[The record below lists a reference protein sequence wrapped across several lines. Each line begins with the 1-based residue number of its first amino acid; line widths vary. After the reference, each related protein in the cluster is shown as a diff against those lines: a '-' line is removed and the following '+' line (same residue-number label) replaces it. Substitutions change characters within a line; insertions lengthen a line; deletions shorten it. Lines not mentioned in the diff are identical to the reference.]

1 MYRYEVNKLCLVFE
15 DGITEL
21 PSERLIAF
29 YIEDNYLDNIY
40 PVISIRLAMEQS
52 VYNKIIANKSSM
64 KIQLDLRKFWLNDD
78 KQSLKSAKE
87 AFMNETFDLILDDAV
102 NTLTTSTHNLEFP
115 EGDTNEMNALT
126 TTLELYLFPSTVNN
140 NTELIN
146 MVIKNTSVS
155 DAVGK
160 VLKEAKITKNV
171 VMAIPDNKN
180 IISEL
185 VIPPLKLS
193 KALGFIDSYYGI
205 YSTGAIIYFGIDRS
219 YIIPYCKR
227 VPGALVDDEPECVNI
242 VVPKMGSEMTDKLCT
257 VVRTSEPTTPYVIAD
272 QNTFNPQNQDVSAKV
287 LYAADVQVVENQ
299 SSSVTKSSN
308 KNKKVIVLPSENS
321 FYKESYTA
329 RLNAVQTVLEVTLKD
344 CDFTVFTPNKVY
356 QFLFEDTTM
365 MKQYQGKYHLVKYQL
380 GITKEEDNLRGGA
393 VCTFHKNVG

>member
-1 MYRYEVNKLCLVFE
+1 MYRYAVNRLCFIFP
-15 DGITEL
+15 DGVTQL

-29 YIEDNYLDNIY
+29 YIDDDYLNNIY
-40 PVISIRLAMEQS
+40 PIISIRVVMEQS
-52 VYNKIIANKSSM
+52 LYNKVIANKSTM
-64 KIQLDLRKFWLNDD
+64 KVQLDIRKFWLNDE

-87 AFMNETFDLILDDAV
+87 AYMNNTFELILDDAV
-102 NTLTTSTHNLEFP
+102 NTLAQSSHNLEFP

-126 TTLELYLFPSTVNN
+126 TTMELYLFPSTVND

-146 MVIKNTSVS
+146 LIIKDTSIS

-160 VLKEAKITKNV
+160 VLKEAKITNNV

-205 YSTGAIIYFGIDRS
+205 YTTGAIIYFGMERS

-227 VPGALVDDEPECVNI
+227 IPGILVGSEPDCVNI
-242 VVPKMGSEMTDKLCT
+242 VVPKMGSEVTDKLCT
-257 VVRTSEPTTPYVIAD
+257 VVKNGESTPYIIAD
-272 QNTFNPQNQDVSAKV
+272 QNNFNPQNQDISAKV
-287 LYAADVQVVENQ
+287 LYAADVEVVENQ
-299 SSSVTKSSN
+299 SSTVNKAST

-321 FYKESYTA
+321 FYKTSYVA
-329 RLNAVQTVLEVTLKD
+329 RLNAVQTVLEVTVKD
-344 CDFTVFTPNKVY
+344 CDLSVFTPNKVY
-356 QFLFEDTTM
+356 QFLFEDTAM
-365 MKQYQGKYHLVKYQL
+365 MKQYQGKYHLVKCKIGL
-380 GITKEEDNLRGGA
+380 MKEEDNLRGGA

>member
-1 MYRYEVNKLCLVFE
+1 
-15 DGITEL
+15 
-21 PSERLIAF
+21 
-29 YIEDNYLDNIY
+29 
-40 PVISIRLAMEQS
+40 MEQS
-52 VYNKIIANKSSM
+52 LYNKVIANKSTM
-64 KIQLDLRKFWLNDD
+64 KVQLDIRKFWLNDE

-87 AFMNETFDLILDDAV
+87 AYMNNTFELILDDAV
-102 NTLTTSTHNLEFP
+102 NTLAQSSHNLEFP

-126 TTLELYLFPSTVNN
+126 TTMELYLFPSTVND

-146 MVIKNTSVS
+146 LIIKDTSIS

-160 VLKEAKITKNV
+160 VLKEAKITNNV

-205 YSTGAIIYFGIDRS
+205 YTTGAIIYFGMERS

-227 VPGALVDDEPECVNI
+227 IPGILVGSEPDCVNI
-242 VVPKMGSEMTDKLCT
+242 VVPKMGSEVTDKLCT
-257 VVRTSEPTTPYVIAD
+257 VVKNGESTPYIIAD
-272 QNTFNPQNQDVSAKV
+272 QNNFNPQNQDISAKV
-287 LYAADVQVVENQ
+287 LYAADVEVVENQ
-299 SSSVTKSSN
+299 SSTVNKAST

-321 FYKESYTA
+321 FYKTSYVA
-329 RLNAVQTVLEVTLKD
+329 RLNAVQTVLEVTVKD
-344 CDFTVFTPNKVY
+344 CDLSVFTPNKVY
-356 QFLFEDTTM
+356 QFLFEDTAM
-365 MKQYQGKYHLVKYQL
+365 MKQYQGKYHLVKCKIGL
-380 GITKEEDNLRGGA
+380 MKEEDNLRGGA